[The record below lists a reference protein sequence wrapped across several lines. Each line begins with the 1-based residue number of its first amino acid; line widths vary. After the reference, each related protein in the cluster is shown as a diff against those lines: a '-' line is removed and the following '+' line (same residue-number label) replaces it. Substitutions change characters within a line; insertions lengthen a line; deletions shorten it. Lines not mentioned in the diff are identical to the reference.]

1 MGQVEVTIQV
11 GNSRHGGDLEEVVAL
26 VDTGAVYTVLPRSL
40 LDSLKIDQLDVD
52 EVEFASGESAVWPM
66 GEAWIVYGGKGR
78 TCPVYFGPEDQYLLG
93 VTALELH
100 RLMVDPENQRLV
112 PMPPVRGR
120 SI

>member
-40 LDSLKIDQLDVD
+40 LESLKVDQLDVD
-52 EVEFASGESAVWPM
+52 EVEFANGESAVWPM